1 MITPGS
7 AMEPEPQREAAAPTA
22 DGSDD
27 GSLSGSGGGWEDDF
41 EDEAEQAAIAAATAA
56 AAAEAAAAAA
66 PPPGRPVRKVKGRGA
81 RRFDARESAYEL
93 GRDRL
98 ASEGAEPAAGDERVD
113 SGSRQP
119 HVLEVVMQLSGSMEP
134 EQSNMLVLREVEEL
148 AAQCASA
155 GVETTVRMQ
164 WLPAAADGGG
174 ALAIFQSAAA
184 ANAVLRAAAAEG
196 SSSLCRLVAYDD
208 ASDRA
213 RSVPV
218 ERLAPTARRATSSAA
233 ASRML
238 TGALGLPKVRSPSA
252 STAASAA
259 SAAATAIAAATLPC
273 RQAATA
279 RRFDASN
286 T

>member
-27 GSLSGSGGGWEDDF
+27 GSSSGSGGGWEDDF
-41 EDEAEQAAIAAATAA
+41 EDEAEQAAIAAA
-56 AAAEAAAAAA
+56 AAEAAAAAP

-119 HVLEVVMQLSGSMEP
+119 HVLEVVMQLGGSMEP

-164 WLPAAADGGG
+164 WLPAADGGG

-213 RSVPV
+213 LSVPV
-218 ERLAPTARRATSSAA
+218 ERLAQTARRATSSAA

-259 SAAATAIAAATLPC
+259 SAAATAIAAATLPG

-279 RRFDASN
+279 HRFDASN